1 MVDTIW
7 GTTNKP
13 VSSRKLATILEQD
26 QDIRGTLYVGYPILG
41 TPSGAFPFDA
51 ILLSPDRG
59 VVIFDIVEGT
69 DLGDHS
75 KRQDDFFT
83 KLQAKLI
90 QYPALMHRRDLLVK
104 ITVVTFAPA
113 VRPTSADPESD
124 YPVLVQ
130 GQDVLD
136 FVRSIQWGRASAY
149 PALAAAIQALSTIRK
164 GGRRR
169 RDVAKESSRGY
180 KVRNLEDS
188 IANLDVDQGAA
199 VIETVE
205 GVQRIRGLA
214 GSGKTIVL
222 ALKVAYLHAQHPDW
236 QIAVTFNTRSLKG
249 QFERLINTFTIEQT
263 NEEPDWSRVEILN
276 AWGAPGNRERAGLY
290 YRFCAVNDTPY
301 YDFQSARAK
310 FGTDREFQGAC
321 QEALDRAKSATAAYD
336 AILVDEAQDFPPQFL
351 RLCRLFLRPP
361 QRLVYAYDELQSLTN
376 VSLPPPEELFGTDS
390 DGRPLVSFGAGS
402 VAEPKQD
409 IILERCYRNP
419 RPILATAHALG
430 FGIYRSPGGLV
441 QFFDQHSLWLEVG
454 YRVHRGELEDNH
466 FVSLERTD
474 ETSPRFLESHSPT
487 SDLLV
492 FKRFG
497 SPEEQDEW
505 LVNEIIN
512 NIENDELLPDDV
524 IVINPDPLKTRKAV
538 ASARA
543 MLFAK
548 GFNTSL
554 AGVSGSPDIFFEADT
569 VTFTGIFRAKGN
581 EASMVYVIN
590 AQDCFGGYSPAA
602 IARIRNQLFTA
613 ITRSKAWV
621 RVLGVGPMMDSLI
634 DEYQEIVRRDFRLE
648 FIYPDQEA
656 RNHLRIINRDISR
669 RRSRRRARDVAE
681 LKGLLEA
688 IAVGDVEIEDLPAET
703 RRRLTNLFRGNQ

>member
-13 VSSRKLATILEQD
+13 VSSRKLAEVLEQD
-26 QDIRGTLYVGYPILG
+26 PNIQGTLYIGYPILG

-51 ILLSPDRG
+51 VLLSPDHG
-59 VVIFDIVEGT
+59 AIIFDVVEGM
-69 DLGDHS
+69 DLGDYAE
-75 KRQDDFFT
+75 RQDDFFT

-90 QYPALMHRRDLLVK
+90 QYPALMQRRDLLVK
-104 ITVVTFAPA
+104 ISVATFAPA
-113 VRPTSADPESD
+113 VRPTAADPDSD
-124 YPVLVQ
+124 YPVLVR
-130 GQDVLD
+130 DSDILD
-136 FVRSIQWGRASAY
+136 FINAIEWGHTSTF
-149 PALAAAIQALSTIRK
+149 PALAGAIQAMSTIRK
-164 GGRRR
+164 GRRR
-169 RDVAKESSRGY
+169 REAAKKNSRGY

-188 IANLDVDQGAA
+188 IATLDVDQGAA

-222 ALKVAYLHAQHPDW
+222 ALKVAYLHARHPDW

-263 NEEPDWSRVEILN
+263 NEEPDWSRIEILN
-276 AWGAPGNRERAGLY
+276 AWGAPGSRERAGLY
-290 YRFCAVNDTPY
+290 YKFCAANNTPY

-310 FGTDREFQGAC
+310 FGADREFQGAC
-321 QEALDRAKSATAAYD
+321 QEALDLAKSPTPAYD

-376 VSLPPPEELFGTDS
+376 VSLPPPEELFGTDNE
-390 DGRPLVSFGAGS
+390 GRPLVSFNASSIG
-402 VAEPKQD
+402 EPKQD
-409 IILERCYRNP
+409 IILERCYRNS

-430 FGIYRSPGGLV
+430 FGIYRLPGGLV
-441 QFFDQHSLWLEVG
+441 QFFDQHRLWLDVG
-454 YRVHRGELEDNH
+454 YRIHKGELEDNH

-474 ETSPRFLESHSPT
+474 ETSPKFLESHSPI
-487 SDLLV
+487 SDLIV
-492 FKRFG
+492 FKRFQ

-512 NIENDELLPDDV
+512 NIKNEELSPDDI

-538 ASARA
+538 ASART
-543 MLFAK
+543 MLFDK
-548 GFNTSL
+548 GVNTSL
-554 AGVSGSPDIFFEADT
+554 AGVSGSPDIFFESDT

-581 EASMVYVIN
+581 EAAMVYVIN
-590 AQDCFGGYSPAA
+590 AQDCYQGYSPATV
-602 IARIRNQLFTA
+602 ARIRNQLFTA

-621 RVLGVGPMMDSLI
+621 RVLGVGQTMDGLI
-634 DEYQEIVRRDFRLE
+634 KEYHEIVRRDFRLE
-648 FIYPDQEA
+648 FIYPDEDA

-669 RRSRRRARDVAE
+669 RRSPRRTRNIAE
-681 LKGLLEA
+681 LKELLEA
-688 IAVGDVEIEDLPAET
+688 IAAGDIEIEDLPAQT
-703 RRRLTNLFRGNQ
+703 RRRLGNLFRSDE